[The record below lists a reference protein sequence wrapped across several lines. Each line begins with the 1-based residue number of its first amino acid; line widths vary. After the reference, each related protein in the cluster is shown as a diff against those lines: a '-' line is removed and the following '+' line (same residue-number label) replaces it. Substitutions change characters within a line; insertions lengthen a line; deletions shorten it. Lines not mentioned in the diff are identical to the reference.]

1 MNWLMVSD
9 YFGRSRFATLM
20 GVMSVF
26 HNFGMFIA
34 PLFAGFVRDYTASY
48 DIVLMTFAP
57 IFVLS
62 AISFAVAKKPVL
74 PHY

>member
-1 MNWLMVSD
+1 MVSD

-26 HNFGMFIA
+26 HNSGMFIA
-34 PLFAGFVRDYTASY
+34 PLFAGFVRDYTDSY

-57 IFVLS
+57 IFVIS
-62 AISFAVAKKPVL
+62 AISFAVAKRPSL
-74 PHY
+74 PHV